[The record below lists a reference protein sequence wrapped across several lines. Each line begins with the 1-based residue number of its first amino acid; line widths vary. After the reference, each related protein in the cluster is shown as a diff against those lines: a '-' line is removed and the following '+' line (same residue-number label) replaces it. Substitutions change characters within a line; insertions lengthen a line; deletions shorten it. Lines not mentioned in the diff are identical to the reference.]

1 MKYISSKNNSIFKN
15 ISKLSSSSKKRN
27 QTKSFLVEGIKF
39 IEMCHSNKFNFIEI
53 IICSE
58 IISNANLNFIK
69 KKFEHFNLF
78 DFSKKLFD
86 DISYK
91 KNEDGILAIVQ
102 NKNNS
107 IDDFKLSKNPYILV
121 VESPEKPGNIG
132 ALLRT
137 ADAAGMD
144 GLLIANPKTELYNPN
159 TIRSSLGSLFS
170 MQIATDST
178 ENVINFLT
186 KNDIQICSTYVEKS
200 KNYLDI
206 NYSKPS
212 AIVIGKESSS
222 LTSVWRNKSDEL
234 ISIPMKGKM
243 DSLNLSVCAAIVIF
257 EGLKQ
262 RDDN

>member
-15 ISKLSSSSKKRN
+15 ISKLSSSSKKRK

-39 IEMCHSNKFNFIEI
+39 IEICHSNKFNFIEI

-58 IISNANLNFIK
+58 IISNENLNFIK
-69 KKFEHFNLF
+69 KNFKYFNLF
-78 DFSKKLFD
+78 DFSKKLFN

-102 NKNNS
+102 HKNNS

-121 VESPEKPGNIG
+121 IESPEKPGNIG

-144 GLLIANPKTELYNPN
+144 GLIIANPKTELYNPN

-170 MQIATDST
+170 MQIATDSA
-178 ENVINFLT
+178 ENVINFLK

-212 AIVIGKESSS
+212 AIVMGKESSS

>member
-15 ISKLSSSSKKRN
+15 ISKLSSSSRKRN

-58 IISNANLNFIK
+58 IISNENLSLVK
-69 KKFEHFNLF
+69 KIFKNFNLF
-78 DFSKKLFD
+78 DFSKKLFN

-102 NKNNS
+102 HKNNS

-144 GLLIANPKTELYNPN
+144 GLIIANPKTELYNPN

-178 ENVINFLT
+178 ENVITFLT

-212 AIVIGKESSS
+212 AIVIGKESSC

>member
-15 ISKLSSSSKKRN
+15 ISKLSSSSKKRK

-58 IISNANLNFIK
+58 IISNENLNFIK
-69 KKFEHFNLF
+69 NNFEHFNLF

-91 KNEDGILAIVQ
+91 KNQDGILAIVQ

-144 GLLIANPKTELYNPN
+144 GLIIANPKTELYNPN

>member
-1 MKYISSKNNSIFKN
+1 LKYISSKNNSIFKN
-15 ISKLSSSSKKRN
+15 ISKLSSSSKKRK

-58 IISNANLNFIK
+58 IISNENLSFIK
-69 KKFEHFNLF
+69 KFFKHFNLF

-144 GLLIANPKTELYNPN
+144 GLIIANPKTELYNPN

>member
-58 IISNANLNFIK
+58 KISNENLNFIK
-69 KKFEHFNLF
+69 KNFEDFNLF

-107 IDDFKLSKNPYILV
+107 IDNFKLSKNPYILV

-144 GLLIANPKTELYNPN
+144 GLIIANPKTELYNPN

-186 KNDIQICSTYVEKS
+186 KNNIQICSTYVEKS

-234 ISIPMKGKM
+234 ISIPMKGNM

>member
-1 MKYISSKNNSIFKN
+1 MFKEITSLQNPIIKRILLLKDKAKQRN
-15 ISKLSSSSKKRN
+15 IEGVFIIEGQRELALAIKGGYVL
-27 QTKSFLVEGIKF
+27 KSLFFEPNLFNESQIDAYKTNGTEVTQITSNVYNKIAYRGSTEGIVAIAESKSHTL
-39 IEMCHSNKFNFIEI
+39 EDLKLGSNP
-53 IICSE
+53 
-58 IISNANLNFIK
+58 L
-69 KKFEHFNLF
+69 
-78 DFSKKLFD
+78 
-86 DISYK
+86 
-91 KNEDGILAIVQ
+91 
-102 NKNNS
+102 
-107 IDDFKLSKNPYILV
+107 ILV
-121 VESPEKPGNIG
+121 AEAPEKPGNIG

-144 GLLIANPKTELYNPN
+144 GLIIANPKTELYNPN

-212 AIVIGKESSS
+212 AIVMGKESSS

>member
-15 ISKLSSSSKKRN
+15 ISKLSSSSRKRN

-58 IISNANLNFIK
+58 IISNENLSLVK
-69 KKFEHFNLF
+69 KKFKNFNLF
-78 DFSKKLFD
+78 DFSKKLFN

-102 NKNNS
+102 HKNNS

-144 GLLIANPKTELYNPN
+144 GLIIANPKTELYNPN